1 MSDALGITAVVA
13 LALTQVVLVGCA
25 ALVVRAAIPF
35 LVPVLRAVSRLP
47 EATAR
52 SAERAAVDPRDVE
65 RAAAR
70 ELVDAHAFADAVETE
85 ARRIEA
91 MGAGSERA
99 QAEAALAA
107 LVTDN
112 QRLIDL
118 ARASRNGGPA

>member
-1 MSDALGITAVVA
+1 M
-13 LALTQVVLVGCA
+13 
-25 ALVVRAAIPF
+25 
-35 LVPVLRAVSRLP
+35 
-47 EATAR
+47 
-52 SAERAAVDPRDVE
+52 DPRDVE